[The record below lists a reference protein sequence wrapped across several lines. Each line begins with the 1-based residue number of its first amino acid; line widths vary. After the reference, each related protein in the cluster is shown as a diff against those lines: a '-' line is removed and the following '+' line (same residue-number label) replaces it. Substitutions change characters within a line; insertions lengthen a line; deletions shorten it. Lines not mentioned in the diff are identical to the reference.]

1 VSNAHLWGS
10 LRRHEGPL
18 GEPPVAPPVWARA
31 QGSEVWD
38 ADGRRYLDLS
48 SGFGV
53 ATVGHAN
60 PHVVEAVQRQSELL
74 LHGLGDLHPTDVRAR
89 LAERLA
95 GVAPFG
101 LTRMLFHLTGGGA
114 VELALKTA
122 RLATG
127 REEVVGFENGYH
139 GTSLGALA
147 VGGWPL
153 FRDPFEGWL
162 APGQVVP
169 YGEIPALGD
178 GVAAVVVEPIQGR
191 GGVVEPPEGWLAELR
206 YECDRWGALLVVDE
220 VFSGLGRTGAM
231 WACAADDLR
240 PDLLV
245 CGKALGGGLP
255 LSAVLGSPELM
266 DAAWGGRG
274 EIAIDTHTHLG
285 SPLSCAAAL
294 AVLDELEERGLP
306 QRAAELGARVRAR
319 LPDLRG
325 RGLALGLPC
334 DALAVA
340 SALLERGVIAVP
352 AGPQAEVLEI
362 SPPLVIEEREL
373 DEGLA
378 AIEDVLR

>member
-1 VSNAHLWGS
+1 
-10 LRRHEGPL
+10 
-18 GEPPVAPPVWARA
+18 VWARA

-53 ATVGHAN
+53 AAVGHAN
-60 PHVVEAVQRQSELL
+60 RRVVEAVQRQSELL

-89 LAERLA
+89 LGERLA

-127 REEVVGFENGYH
+127 REEVAGFENGYH

-162 APGQVVP
+162 APSQVVP

-191 GGVVEPPEGWLAELR
+191 GGVIEPPAGWLSELR

-220 VFSGLGRTGAM
+220 VFSGLGRTGVM
-231 WACAADDLR
+231 WACQAADVR

-274 EIAIDTHTHLG
+274 EVAIDTHTHLG

-294 AVLDELEERGLP
+294 AVLDELEERELP
-306 QRAAELGARVRAR
+306 QRAARLGAHVAER
-319 LPDLRG
+319 LPGVRG

-334 DALAVA
+334 DAVAVA
-340 SALLERGVIAVP
+340 EALLERGVIAVP
-352 AGPQAEVLEI
+352 AGSQAEVLEI
-362 SPPLVIEEREL
+362 SPPLVIDEAQL
-373 DEGLA
+373 DEGLT
-378 AIEDVLR
+378 AIEEVLA